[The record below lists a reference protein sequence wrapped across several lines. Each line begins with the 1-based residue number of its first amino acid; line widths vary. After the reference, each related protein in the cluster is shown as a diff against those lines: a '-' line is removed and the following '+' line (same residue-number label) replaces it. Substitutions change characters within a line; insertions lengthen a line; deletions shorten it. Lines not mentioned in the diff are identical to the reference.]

1 MRLLDRRFAGVARGV
16 GTAAILGRVHSAQ
29 LKLADLHLPC
39 AFTIMEVCSFP
50 QCFFYSLSYTIKG
63 RDVDLLFGLD
73 MLKQHQACI
82 DLDKNVLRINGREV
96 TFLAEHELPE
106 QARMMERPIDLA
118 DTNTSAGP
126 SSIPSGSQPQ
136 FPGSGHA
143 LGNQPA
149 GIQDVKDLPHLP
161 TLAITQRV
169 RFNTH

>member
-1 MRLLDRRFAGVARGV
+1 M
-16 GTAAILGRVHSAQ
+16 
-29 LKLADLHLPC
+29 
-39 AFTIMEVCSFP
+39 
-50 QCFFYSLSYTIKG
+50 
-63 RDVDLLFGLD
+63 DLLFGLD

-149 GIQDVKDLPHLP
+149 GNSGRQGPPAPTNPSRYPESAIQTLIDLGATREVAIR
-161 TLAITQRV
+161 TLDAAGGNV
-169 RFNTH
+169 DYAASMLF